1 MNPSAVLSN
10 GTGNARMSLDPE
22 LRIHLKAGMEEVF
35 RAAEAVLGAP
45 MPKTLATADQILKS
59 TERNTSG
66 RPSMLLDWYK
76 GAPMELEVIL
86 GNPVRLARA
95 KGVEMPRLQAM
106 YALLKMAQMRRN
118 EGSTEKEKNAQAK
131 L

>member
-10 GTGNARMSLDPE
+10 GAANARMSLDPE

-45 MPKTLATADQILKS
+45 IPKTLATADQILKS

-66 RPSMLLDWYK
+66 RPSMLLDWHK

-95 KGVEMPRLQAM
+95 KGIEMPRLQAM
-106 YALLKMAQMRRN
+106 YALLKMAQTRRDEKN
-118 EGSTEKEKNAQAK
+118 TEKKRKVRAK